1 MRDTG
6 YFVVALVIWTFVILS
21 AEMVTE
27 TVTLPRREVPV
38 AEYVPLAYSLAGATG
53 RLVAVGAAV
62 GERTGVAVVTGAEL
76 AARALVAAGSG
87 GLVGDATGVGVAGA
101 AEDCGVGLA
110 GTDAPTTTDG
120 WLVESGAE
128 TASVDSGSIR
138 GSPAASTARPLAAGR
153 VDNSPAT

>member
-21 AEMVTE
+21 AEIITE
-27 TVTLPRREVPV
+27 TVTLPRRELPV
-38 AEYVPLAYSLAGATG
+38 AEYVPLAYSRAGAPG
-53 RLVAVGAAV
+53 WLVAVDAGV
-62 GERTGVAVVTGAEL
+62 GERTGVAAVAGVEVAT
-76 AARALVAAGSG
+76 RAVVAAGSG
-87 GLVGDATGVGVAGA
+87 VLVGGATSVDVAPA
-101 AEDCGVGLA
+101 AEDCVVGLA
-110 GTDAPTTTDG
+110 GADAPTTTVG

-128 TASVDSGSIR
+128 TVSVETRLIH